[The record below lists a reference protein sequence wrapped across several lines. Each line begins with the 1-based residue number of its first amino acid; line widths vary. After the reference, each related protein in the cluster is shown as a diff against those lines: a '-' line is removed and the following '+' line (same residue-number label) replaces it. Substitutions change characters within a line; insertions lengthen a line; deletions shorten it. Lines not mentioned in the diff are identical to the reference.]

1 MLLTKLKDNKYK
13 TIITNIRYK
22 KNVFNTLYKH
32 FEFKNPTTKIIFSTT
47 KNFNYYI
54 KKIYKIVSYIVSLK
68 ISKNNIIFNISDIKG
83 FLLVNNTTGKLGFK
97 GKHKNKK
104 FSMLSLLKSIYY
116 NYNFLKNQ
124 PIILKLKGFKYYNK
138 LIIKKL
144 KEKFFIKLL
153 IYDKSTPHNGCRP
166 KKKIRR

>member
-104 FSMLSLLKSIYY
+104 FT
-116 NYNFLKNQ
+116 
-124 PIILKLKGFKYYNK
+124 G
-138 LIIKKL
+138 
-144 KEKFFIKLL
+144 
-153 IYDKSTPHNGCRP
+153 
-166 KKKIRR
+166 

>member
-1 MLLTKLKDNKYK
+1 MRFLFCNQYNL
-13 TIITNIRYK
+13 R
-22 KNVFNTLYKH
+22 
-32 FEFKNPTTKIIFSTT
+32 
-47 KNFNYYI
+47 
-54 KKIYKIVSYIVSLK
+54 
-68 ISKNNIIFNISDIKG
+68 

-104 FSMLSLLKSIYY
+104 FSMLSLLKNIYY

-166 KKKIRR
+166 KKKRRK

>member
-13 TIITNIRYK
+13 NIIINIKYK
-22 KNVFNTLYKH
+22 KNIFHILYKH
-32 FEFKNPTTKIIFSTT
+32 LKFKALTPKIIYNNT

-54 KKIYKIVSYIVSLK
+54 KKLYKIVSYVVSLK
-68 ISKNNIIFNISDIKG
+68 VNKNNIIFNISDIKG

-166 KKKIRR
+166 KKLRRK